1 MLCAEA
7 FQIDHRTSTNDTPME
22 VCFTKIY
29 LSRFSISDN
38 KLFEFSE
45 SYRTKNVSLTVE
57 VERLKRENLDL
68 QVKVESG

>member
-1 MLCAEA
+1 MFLSGGE
-7 FQIDHRTSTNDTPME
+7 TTNISQKDMYFHL
-22 VCFTKIY
+22 V
-29 LSRFSISDN
+29 FSISDN

-45 SYRTKNVSLTVE
+45 SYRAKNVSLTVE

>member
-1 MLCAEA
+1 MGGHLRRRSFESNAMY
-7 FQIDHRTSTNDTPME
+7 FM
-22 VCFTKIY
+22 IY
-29 LSRFSISDN
+29 FSDN

-68 QVKVESG
+68 QVKVETG